1 MSFILV
7 LGAFPG
13 IIFAAIKI
21 FNKSEDISNRILG
34 AAIFFYS
41 SMLFLVFLGKS
52 SYLSYSK
59 EFITVANSFISVSW
73 PLFYLYIQLITGAA
87 DKILKKHS
95 VHALPFAGYIIFFV
109 IPVLTLSDL
118 PDLFFRISFI
128 YSLAVSS
135 GYSLLM
141 LVNIVSY
148 RKKLLQF
155 SSQESEA
162 KISWLKYSVLIW
174 LFIDGLQLVF
184 VPMRSYLLSCCPF
197 IELIHEFVLNAVS
210 VSWIYLFAYFA
221 MSHPD
226 IFSRSKKM
234 TESLKEEKASP
245 AAINDDYAE
254 IIASRIEKIMTEQ
267 KPYLNLDINIAML
280 GEMINV
286 QPYLLGR
293 YINARLGKNFM
304 TYINELRVQEVISKF
319 KNPEFDD
326 KTILEISLQS
336 GFRTKSAFNG
346 FFKRSTGMTPL
357 EYRKSLK
364 SKKDQGVAEL

>member
-1 MSFILV
+1 MSFILA

-13 IIFAAIKI
+13 IVFAAIKI
-21 FNKSEDISNRILG
+21 FSRSEDISNRILG
-34 AAIFFYS
+34 VAIFFYS

-52 SYLSYSK
+52 SYLNYSK

-73 PLFYLYIQLITGAA
+73 PLFYLYIQLITGVT
-87 DKILKKHS
+87 DKISKKHS
-95 VHALPFAGYIIFFV
+95 VHILAFAGYIAFFV
-109 IPVLTLSDL
+109 IPVLTVSGL
-118 PDLFFRISFI
+118 PDLFFRVSFI

-141 LVNIVSY
+141 LVNIMSY

-155 SSQESEA
+155 SAQENAA

-174 LFIDGLQLVF
+174 LFIDGLQLIF
-184 VPMRSYLLSCCPF
+184 VPMRSYFLVCCPF
-197 IELIHEFVLNAVS
+197 ITLAHEFVLNAVS

-226 IFSRSKKM
+226 IFSQSKKM
-234 TESLKEEKASP
+234 TESLKEERSAP

-254 IIASRIEKIMTEQ
+254 IIASRIEKIMAEQ
-267 KPYLNLDINIAML
+267 RPYLDFDINIATL

-293 YINARLGKNFM
+293 YINTRLGKNFM

-319 KNPEFDD
+319 EAPEFDD
-326 KTILEISLQS
+326 VTILEISLQS
-336 GFRTKSAFNG
+336 GFRTKSAFNS

-364 SKKDQGVAEL
+364 SKKDQGVADS